1 MYCAVHTATANT
13 MCCTVHTATANT
25 MCCAAVRAS
34 SYSKSSMRLA
44 RHKPWNFMDLFSGV
58 GIGKEGESKVGNLIA
73 SVSPFI

>member
-1 MYCAVHTATANT
+1 
-13 MCCTVHTATANT
+13 
-25 MCCAAVRAS
+25 
-34 SYSKSSMRLA
+34 MRLA